1 MLKHL
6 CHLQTLS
13 GHTSPVEY
21 VKFNSGEDLVIAGSQ
36 SGTLKIWDPE
46 AAKSKLKYNE
56 VVLNSRKRGQ
66 IFQGRILPFL
76 GKDQISHYGSYS
88 LSPSFSYVASS
99 LAAC

>member
-1 MLKHL
+1 M
-6 CHLQTLS
+6 S

-46 AAKSKLKYNE
+46 AAKSKLKYNK

-66 IFQGRILPFL
+66 ILRPHLVRTRSPIVDHNLLPL
-76 GKDQISHYGSYS
+76 AHMWQT
-88 LSPSFSYVASS
+88 PYV
-99 LAAC
+99 LAW

>member
-1 MLKHL
+1 METL

-46 AAKSKLKYNE
+46 AAKSKLKYNK
-56 VVLNSRKRGQ
+56 VVLNFRKRGQ
-66 IFQGRILPFL
+66 ILR
-76 GKDQISHYGSYS
+76 SH
-88 LSPSFSYVASS
+88 FTFFW
-99 LAAC
+99 

>member
-1 MLKHL
+1 MLKRL

-46 AAKSKLKYNE
+46 AAKSKLISTMRLCSILE
-56 VVLNSRKRGQ
+56 RE
-66 IFQGRILPFL
+66 GRF
-76 GKDQISHYGSYS
+76 
-88 LSPSFSYVASS
+88 
-99 LAAC
+99 

>member
-1 MLKHL
+1 METL

-46 AAKSKLKYNE
+46 AAKSKLKYNK

-66 IFQGRILPFL
+66 ILR
-76 GKDQISHYGSYS
+76 SH
-88 LSPSFSYVASS
+88 FTFFW
-99 LAAC
+99 